1 MAPPRTMRPLYLDRL
16 PPCNDACPA
25 GENIEAWLA
34 EAQAGRHREAW
45 SIILRDNPLPAVHG
59 RICYHP
65 CETACNRNQIDEPV
79 AIHSVERFIGDL
91 ALEQQW
97 RVDPPALRSGKRVL
111 VVGAGP
117 SGLSAAWHLARRGHA
132 VSIYEGGS
140 VAGGMMHFGI
150 PKYRLPR
157 EVLDAEIA
165 RIISLGVDI
174 RLNRPVVDVMQEKGD
189 GRFDAV
195 FLAVGAHLSKRQEI
209 PADDAAR
216 IYDALQ
222 FLKHVELSNE
232 RPRIGR
238 RVAIYGAGNTAM
250 DAARTVRRFGA
261 EPLIVYR
268 RTQSEMPAHRFE
280 LDEALEE
287 GVQVHWL
294 RTISAIDGS
303 RMVVEVMRLD
313 ENRRP
318 VPTGEFETLEA
329 DTVIMALGQ
338 DTDTAFLR
346 NVPGVAFQPDGTVV
360 VGDDMQTG
368 HPGVFAGGDMVPQ
381 ARTVTTA
388 IGHGKRAARCIDAF
402 LGGLATAARATREL
416 ATFDR
421 LRLWYAATSSG
432 CRQPQIPMAQRLE
445 TFQEVTAGLD
455 SRAAR
460 YEAQRCYACGNCF
473 ECDGC
478 YSACPERAI
487 RKLGPGQR
495 YEIDLETCTGCA
507 ICSDQCPCGAIT
519 MVAEP
524 IEIRPTWH
532 EERP

>member
-1 MAPPRTMRPLYLDRL
+1 MTTRA
-16 PPCNDACPA
+16 
-25 GENIEAWLA
+25 
-34 EAQAGRHREAW
+34 
-45 SIILRDNPLPAVHG
+45 
-59 RICYHP
+59 
-65 CETACNRNQIDEPV
+65 
-79 AIHSVERFIGDL
+79 
-91 ALEQQW
+91 
-97 RVDPPALRSGKRVL
+97 
-111 VVGAGP
+111 
-117 SGLSAAWHLARRGHA
+117 RGHA
-132 VSIYEGGS
+132 VSIYEGGP

-157 EVLDAEIA
+157 EVLDAGIA

-174 RLNRPVVDVMQEKGD
+174 RLNRPVVDVLQEKAD

-250 DAARTVRRFGA
+250 DAARTVRRLGA

-268 RTQSEMPAHRFE
+268 RTQNEMPAHRFE

-303 RMVVEVMRLD
+303 KMVVEVMRLD
-313 ENRRP
+313 ENRRA

-338 DTDTAFLR
+338 DTDTGFFGTCRESLSSQTAPLSSATTCRPVILECSRVGTSSLR
-346 NVPGVAFQPDGTVV
+346 PARSP
-360 VGDDMQTG
+360 
-368 HPGVFAGGDMVPQ
+368 PQ
-381 ARTVTTA
+381 SDTARQ
-388 IGHGKRAARCIDAF
+388 AARCIDAF
-402 LGGLATAARATREL
+402 LGGLPTAARATREL

-432 CRQPQIPMAQRLE
+432 RRQPQIPMAQRLE

-460 YEAQRCYACGNCF
+460 YEAERCYAYGNCF

-507 ICSDQCPCGAIT
+507 ICSDQCPVRRDHDGRGANRDP
-519 MVAEP
+519 ADLA
-524 IEIRPTWH
+524 
-532 EERP
+532 